1 MRSLLRHGLVGLSI
15 AAAAGC
21 VTEGPDRGK
30 FKNPFA
36 SEKPAPPFGP
46 AGSAPIATRVDT
58 IGTGIVASNKSEFAG
73 TKPVFFTIGVKE
85 PMLFH
90 RADGGIVIS
99 EGLVEKCASD
109 EELAAVLCHELGQ
122 FAAKYAERNPG
133 RSAELDLP
141 PAPDLTH
148 DVVGGGGGPDMTR
161 AAEAAL
167 MSRGNPRGRD
177 NDRARQRG
185 PDPKTL
191 ATNFYVRAGHKA
203 EDFDRVTDLVKTAED
218 NADQREIMRGR

>member
-1 MRSLLRHGLVGLSI
+1 MRALLRRGLVGLSV
-15 AAAAGC
+15 AAVTGC
-21 VTEGPDRGK
+21 VTEGPDRGT

-46 AGSAPIATRVDT
+46 PGSAPVATRVHT
-58 IGTGIVASNKSEFAG
+58 IGTSIVAANKADFAG
-73 TKPVFFTIGVKE
+73 TKPVFFTMGEKE

-90 RADGGIVIS
+90 RADGGITIT
-99 EGLVEKCASD
+99 EGLVEKCATD

-133 RSAELDLP
+133 RSADLDLP
-141 PAPDLTH
+141 PAPALTH
-148 DVVGGGGGPDMTR
+148 DVVGGGGGPDRTR
-161 AAEAAL
+161 EAEAAL
-167 MSRGNPRGRD
+167 MSRGTPRTKDQGR
-177 NDRARQRG
+177 RPG

-203 EDFDRVTDLVKTAED
+203 EDFDRVTDLVKSAED
-218 NADQREIMRGR
+218 SADGREVMRGR